1 MCRGAARRGGGI
13 CGRLWTEILD
23 ELDPGC
29 PFRLRTI
36 RDAAILASVGK
47 QGLETPQTR
56 SKRPTGLE
64 FRVLGPLEARAG
76 GAPLPLG
83 GPKQR
88 ALLALLLLH
97 ANEVVS
103 RDRLIDGVWGESPPS
118 TIGAV
123 LNVYLSK
130 LRKLLAANG
139 LDDALVTQPHGYV
152 LRIEPEQLD
161 LYRFEQLARE
171 GREALAAENIEQ
183 GAARLAEALALWR
196 GPPLAD
202 LAYAPFAA
210 PKIGRLVELRLSA
223 LEDRIEAELTL
234 GRHFEVVPE
243 LTALVAEYPLC
254 ERLRVQLMVALY
266 RTGRQSEALQA
277 YREARRLLAEELGID
292 PGPELQRLEKAIL
305 VHDPSLAPPGSSG
318 GGPSATEGRARG
330 LVAAAAKAAVP
341 RPHALARRFT
351 LFGVAAGL
359 VAAAVTVPILS
370 LGRGEADRPRQGQ
383 DQAGLM
389 FAIGSEVAVVSP
401 DTNKVVARVPVGSEP
416 TLVREGDGSV
426 WVADRHD
433 QTVTQIDPESRRVVS
448 TIGIG
453 FRPDDLAARDG
464 AVWAV
469 NREEGVLGKLAYGE
483 ISDRF
488 ERRGFV
494 GFGRMAVDDKALW
507 LGSGKSLVLVDP
519 GTGRVLK
526 RAEVPVELDGVA
538 VGAGAVW
545 AVSGPAAS
553 VLRIDRDTGAVTDQ
567 IRIAPRHDVPSPYPM
582 GVAASADFV
591 WVLNGSTATVTKI
604 DLDLDNIVATFPL
617 GTGPGSLKLAAGE
630 GAAWICNQ
638 QDGTLTR
645 IDAVTDAMTSITVA
659 PHDRP
664 TDVAVAGGLVWVT
677 VDEW

>member
-1 MCRGAARRGGGI
+1 M
-13 CGRLWTEILD
+13 
-23 ELDPGC
+23 
-29 PFRLRTI
+29 
-36 RDAAILASVGK
+36 
-47 QGLETPQTR
+47 
-56 SKRPTGLE
+56 
-64 FRVLGPLEARAG
+64 LGPLEVRSG

-139 LDDALVTQPHGYV
+139 LGAALVTQPHGYM
-152 LRIEPEQLD
+152 LRIEPERLD
-161 LYRFEQLARE
+161 LHRFEELARE
-171 GREALAAENIEQ
+171 GREALAAENTEQ
-183 GAARLAEALALWR
+183 GAARLEEALALWR

-210 PKIGRLVELRLSA
+210 SRIARLVELRLSA

-254 ERLRVQLMVALY
+254 ERLRVLLMVALY

-318 GGPSATEGRARG
+318 EGPSATEGRARRPG
-330 LVAAAAKAAVP
+330 AAA
-341 RPHALARRFT
+341 
-351 LFGVAAGL
+351 GVVLAGL
-359 VAAAVTVPILS
+359 VATAVAVPILALS
-370 LGRGEADRPRQGQ
+370 RGEADRGQGQ
-383 DQAGLM
+383 DQAGVM

-401 DTNKVVARVPVGSEP
+401 DTNKIVARVPVGSEP

-448 TIGIG
+448 TMGIG

-494 GFGRMAVDDKALW
+494 GFGGMAVDDKALW
-507 LGSGKSLVLVDP
+507 LGSGKSLIRVDP
-519 GTGRVLK
+519 ATGRVLK
-526 RAEVPVELDGVA
+526 RAEVPVDIDGVA

-567 IRIAPRHDVPSPYPM
+567 IPIATRPDVPSPYPM

-604 DLDLDNIVATFPL
+604 DPDLDDIVATFPL

-645 IDAVTDAMTSITVA
+645 IDAETDAMTSITVA

-677 VDEW
+677 IDEW

>member
-1 MCRGAARRGGGI
+1 M
-13 CGRLWTEILD
+13 E
-23 ELDPGC
+23 
-29 PFRLRTI
+29 FRL
-36 RDAAILASVGK
+36 
-47 QGLETPQTR
+47 
-56 SKRPTGLE
+56 
-64 FRVLGPLEARAG
+64 LGPLEVRSG
-76 GAPLPLG
+76 GTPLSLG

-97 ANEVVS
+97 VNEVVS

-118 TIGAV
+118 TIAAV

-130 LRKLLAANG
+130 LRKLLAASG
-139 LDDALVTQPHGYV
+139 LDNALVTQPHGYM
-152 LRIEPEQLD
+152 LRIEPERLD
-161 LYRFEQLARE
+161 LHRFEQLARE
-171 GREALAAENIEQ
+171 GRKALAEENTEQ
-183 GAARLAEALALWR
+183 GAARLEEALALWR

-210 PKIGRLVELRLSA
+210 SKIGRLAELRLSA
-223 LEDRIEAELTL
+223 LEDRIEAELAL

-243 LTALVAEYPLC
+243 LTELVAEYPLR

-266 RTGRQSEALQA
+266 RTGRQSDALHVYQ
-277 YREARRLLAEELGID
+277 ESRRFLAEELGID

-305 VHDPSLAPPGSSG
+305 VHDPSLAPPRRSG
-318 GGPSATEGRARG
+318 GGSSAAARG
-330 LVAAAAKAAVP
+330 ALFRRRVRRRRSPLLAV
-341 RPHALARRFT
+341 L
-351 LFGVAAGL
+351 AGL
-359 VAAAVTVPILS
+359 LAAAVAVPILALS
-370 LGRGEADRPRQGQ
+370 QGEAERPRRE
-383 DQAGLM
+383 QAGLM
-389 FAIGSEVAVVSP
+389 FASGSEVAVVSP
-401 DTNKVVARVPVGSEP
+401 DTNKVVGRVPVGSEP

-448 TIGIG
+448 TLGIG
-453 FRPDDLAARDG
+453 FSADDLAAKDG

-469 NREEGVLGKLAYGE
+469 DREQGVLGKLAYGE

-494 GFGRMAVDDKALW
+494 GFARMAVDDKALW
-507 LGSGKSLVLVDP
+507 LGSGNSLIRVDLA
-519 GTGRVLK
+519 TGRVLN
-526 RAEVPVELDGVA
+526 RADVPVELDGVA

-545 AVSGPAAS
+545 AVSGPAAA

-567 IRIAPRHDVPSPYPM
+567 IPIAARHDVRSPYPM

-591 WVLNGSTATVTKI
+591 WVLNTSTSTVTKI
-604 DLDLDNIVATFPL
+604 DPDLEDIVATFPL
-617 GTGPGSLKLAAGE
+617 GSGPGSLKLAAGE

-638 QDGTLTR
+638 DDGTLTR
-645 IDAVTDAMTSITVA
+645 IDAETDAMTSITVA

-677 VDEW
+677 VDKW

>member
-1 MCRGAARRGGGI
+1 MCRGGARRGGGI

-29 PFRLRTI
+29 SFRLRTI
-36 RDAAILASVGK
+36 RDAAILASVRK
-47 QGLETPQTR
+47 RGLETPQKR

-64 FRVLGPLEARAG
+64 FRVLGPLEVRAG
-76 GAPLPLG
+76 GTPLPLG

-97 ANEVVS
+97 ANEAVS

-139 LDDALVTQPHGYV
+139 LDNALVTQPHGYM
-152 LRIEPEQLD
+152 LRLELEQLD
-161 LYRFEQLARE
+161 LHRFEELVRE
-171 GREALAAENIEQ
+171 GRDALAAQDTEQ
-183 GAARLAEALALWR
+183 GVARLQEALALWR

-223 LEDRIEAELTL
+223 LEDRIEAQLAL

-254 ERLRVQLMVALY
+254 ERLRFQLMMALY
-266 RTGRQSEALQA
+266 RTGRQSEALQV
-277 YREARRLLAEELGID
+277 YRESRRLLAEEQGID

-305 VHDPSLAPPGSSG
+305 VHDPSLAPPGSSDAD
-318 GGPSATEGRARG
+318 PSATDGRARRP
-330 LVAAAAKAAVP
+330 VAAAAKAA
-341 RPHALARRFT
+341 LTRRRAVT
-351 LFGVAAGL
+351 RRSPIIVVLAGL
-359 VAAAVTVPILS
+359 VAAAVAVPILA
-370 LGRGEADRPRQGQ
+370 LIRGEGDRPRREQ

-389 FAIGSEVAVVSP
+389 FANGSEVAVVSP

-426 WVADRHD
+426 WVADRRD
-433 QTVTQIDPESRRVVS
+433 QTVTQIDPESTRVVS
-448 TIGIG
+448 TMRIG

-494 GFGRMAVDDKALW
+494 GFGRMAVDDKAVW
-507 LGSGKSLVLVDP
+507 LGSGKSLIRVDP
-519 GTGRVLK
+519 ATGRVLN
-526 RAEVPVELDGVA
+526 RADVPVELDGVA
-538 VGAGAVW
+538 VGEGAVW
-545 AVSGPAAS
+545 VVSGLAAS
-553 VLRIDRDTGAVTDQ
+553 VLRINRDTGAVTDQ
-567 IRIAPRHDVPSPYPM
+567 IPIATRPDVPSPYPM
-582 GVAASADFV
+582 GVAADADFV

-604 DLDLDNIVATFPL
+604 DPELGDIVATFPL

-630 GAAWICNQ
+630 GAAWICNE

-645 IDAVTDAMTSITVA
+645 IDAETDAMTSIPVA
-659 PHDRP
+659 PDDRP

>member
-1 MCRGAARRGGGI
+1 
-13 CGRLWTEILD
+13 
-23 ELDPGC
+23 
-29 PFRLRTI
+29 
-36 RDAAILASVGK
+36 
-47 QGLETPQTR
+47 
-56 SKRPTGLE
+56 LE
-64 FRVLGPLEARAG
+64 FRLLGPLEVRSG
-76 GAPLPLG
+76 GTPLPLG

-139 LDDALVTQPHGYV
+139 LDNALVTQPHGYM
-152 LRIEPEQLD
+152 LRIELEQLD
-161 LYRFEQLARE
+161 LHRFEQLARE
-171 GREALAAENIEQ
+171 GREALAAENTEQ
-183 GAARLAEALALWR
+183 GAVRLEEALALWR

-223 LEDRIEAELTL
+223 LEDRIEAELAL
-234 GRHFEVVPE
+234 GRHFEAVPE

-266 RTGRQSEALQA
+266 RTGRQSEALQV
-277 YREARRLLAEELGID
+277 YRESRRLLAEELGID

-305 VHDPSLAPPGSSG
+305 VHDPSLAPPGSSDAG
-318 GGPSATEGRARG
+318 SSPTEGRVRR
-330 LVAAAAKAAVP
+330 LIAAAAKAAP
-341 RPHALARRFT
+341 TRRRAVT
-351 LFGVAAGL
+351 RRSPVVVVLAGL
-359 VAAAVTVPILS
+359 VAAAVTVPILVQS
-370 LGRGEADRPRQGQ
+370 WGEADRLRQGQ

-448 TIGIG
+448 TMGIG

-464 AVWAV
+464 SVWAV
-469 NREEGVLGKLAYGE
+469 NREEGVLGRLAYGE

-507 LGSGKSLVLVDP
+507 LGSGKGLIRVDP
-519 GTGRVLK
+519 ATGRVLQ

-545 AVSGPAAS
+545 AVSGRAAT
-553 VLRIDRDTGAVTDQ
+553 VLRIDRETGAVTHQ
-567 IRIAPRHDVPSPYPM
+567 IPIATRPDVPSPYPM

-591 WVLNGSTATVTKI
+591 WVLDGSTATVTKI
-604 DLDLDNIVATFPL
+604 DPDLDNIVATFPL
-617 GTGPGSLKLAAGE
+617 GTGPGSLRLAAGE

-645 IDAVTDAMTSITVA
+645 IDAETDATTSITVA

-677 VDEW
+677 VDKW